1 MAFISRYDVE
11 KLIRKNAP
19 AKMRVDEE
27 ATEELV
33 SIIEEK
39 AGKIIEKAVFVA
51 MTTHEKRRKAA
62 KKVKLTKTDISIA
75 AAAI

>member
-11 KLIRKNAP
+11 KLIRSNAP
-19 AKMRVDEE
+19 SKMRIDEE

-39 AGKIIEKAVFVA
+39 AGKIVERAVLVA
-51 MTTHEKRRKAA
+51 MATHDKRRKAA
-62 KKVKLTKTDISIA
+62 KKVKLTKTDINIA
-75 AAAI
+75 ATAV

>member
-1 MAFISRYDVE
+1 MKCISRYDIE

-19 AKMRVDEE
+19 SKIRIDED

-39 AGKIIEKAVFVA
+39 AGEIVEKAVFIA
-51 MTTHEKRRKAA
+51 MTTRDKRRRRA
-62 KKVKLTKTDISIA
+62 KKVKLTKTDINIA
-75 AAAI
+75 ASGI